1 MENRSF
7 LFGQNSHDIGDQQDT
22 IRHNL
27 DLKQDTEEY
36 PEFDYLKIV
45 QNKVCNYRVHLYIV
59 HLFKKHLNILLVLI
73 YDLDMILY

>member
-7 LFGQNSHDIGDQQDT
+7 LFGQNSHDIGDQQET

-45 QNKVCNYRVHLYIV
+45 QNKVCIYTIECIIYIA
-59 HLFKKHLNILLVLI
+59 HLFKKHVNILPCLNL
-73 YDLDMILY
+73 